1 MAMGFTMGPNFAF
14 AFDVFGTILV
24 SFVVLAF
31 VIYLWGLVLDKYEH
45 DPGRVRALM
54 FLILAFVTSVEMSLC
69 ARGITHQWVAYL
81 SLVTNLWGGLDAL
94 LRYPAAHSLDSFFT
108 AKQLL
113 LLTAKTIGYAF
124 GMRIFR
130 IHAGVFFMEL
140 LLNIWGL
147 MVLYLMALPLN
158 EREQVARDSDYDVD
172 LMIRVWQ
179 LATVS
184 HERRRC
190 VATCRTWWYRRL
202 TAASECSPLARY
214 AICAASPEYRR
225 TFKKRGR
232 SV

>member
-1 MAMGFTMGPNFAF
+1 MGPNYAF
-14 AFDVFGTILV
+14 AFNVFGAIFV

-31 VIYLWGLVLDKYEH
+31 VIYIWGLLLDKYEH

-54 FLILAFVTSVEMSLC
+54 FLILTFVTLVEMSLC
-69 ARGITHQWVAYL
+69 AQGITRPWVAYL

-94 LRYPAAHSLDSFFT
+94 LRYPAAHPLESLFT
-108 AKQLL
+108 AKQLS

-124 GMRIFR
+124 GMSVFR
-130 IHAGVFFMEL
+130 LHAGVFFMEL

-158 EREQVARDSDYDVD
+158 EREQVVRDSDYDVD
-172 LMIRVWQ
+172 LMVRVWQ

-190 VATCRTWWYRRL
+190 AVTCKTWWYRSL
-202 TAASECSPLARY
+202 TAASEFSPVARI
-214 AICAASPEYRR
+214 AICAASPQYRR
-225 TFKKRGR
+225 TYKRMGR

>member
-1 MAMGFTMGPNFAF
+1 MGPNYAF
-14 AFDVFGTILV
+14 ALNVFGSIFF
-24 SFVVLAF
+24 SFVVLACL
-31 VIYLWGLVLDKYEH
+31 IYMWGKMLDKYEH
-45 DPGRVRALM
+45 DPGRVRAIM
-54 FLILAFVTSVEMSLC
+54 FLILIFATLVEMSLC
-69 ARGITHQWVAYL
+69 AQGITYQWVAYL

-94 LRYPAAHSLDSFFT
+94 LRYPAAHSLESAFT

-113 LLTAKTIGYAF
+113 LLTAKTIAYAI
-124 GMRIFR
+124 GMRTFR
-130 IHAGVFFMEL
+130 LHAGVFFVEL

-202 TAASECSPLARY
+202 AAASESGSPLARY
-214 AICAASPEYRR
+214 AICCAASPEYRR
-225 TFKKRGR
+225 TFITKRGR

>member
-1 MAMGFTMGPNFAF
+1 MAMGPNYAF
-14 AFDVFGTILV
+14 AFNVFGTIFV
-24 SFVVLAF
+24 SFIVLAF
-31 VIYLWGLVLDKYEH
+31 IIYMWGKFLDKHEH
-45 DPGRVRALM
+45 DPERVRSMM
-54 FLILAFVTSVEMSLC
+54 FLILTFVTLVEMSLSSQ
-69 ARGITHQWVAYL
+69 GITHPWVAYL
-81 SLVTNLWGGLDAL
+81 SVVTNLWGGLDAL
-94 LRYPAAHSLDSFFT
+94 LRYPAAHSLESLFT

-124 GMRIFR
+124 GMKVFR
-130 IHAGVFFMEL
+130 LHAGVFFVEL

-158 EREQVARDSDYDVD
+158 EKEQVVRDSDQDVD
-172 LMIRVWQ
+172 LVVRVWK

-190 VATCRTWWYRRL
+190 AVKCRTWWYRSL
-202 TAASECSPLARY
+202 TAASEFSPVARV

-225 TFKKRGR
+225 TFKRGGR